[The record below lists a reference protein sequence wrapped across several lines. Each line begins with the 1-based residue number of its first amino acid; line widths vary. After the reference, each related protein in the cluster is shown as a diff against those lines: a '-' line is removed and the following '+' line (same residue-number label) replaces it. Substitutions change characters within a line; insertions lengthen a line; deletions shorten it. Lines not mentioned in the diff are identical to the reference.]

1 MTLKAK
7 VLAALILLVLL
18 LLATSVAFALYYRGN
33 AIDYKA
39 QRDTA
44 SSSLKLAHDT
54 ITDMQTRQRD
64 VAALD
69 EKYTKE
75 LADAKATID
84 QLHDDVATGK
94 RRLQLNATCTK
105 QPTASSGLDDAA
117 SAELTPDAR
126 QNYFRLREQ
135 LATSEKQIRGLQ
147 DYIRKVVFDEKG
159 ESNQ

>member
-7 VLAALILLVLL
+7 ALAMLILLVLL
-18 LLATSVAFALYYRGN
+18 ILATSVAFALYYRGN

-44 SSSLKLAHDT
+44 TSSLKQATDT

-75 LADAKATID
+75 LASAKAENDALQRKLDRGGRVLISGNC
-84 QLHDDVATGK
+84 QKQATG
-94 RRLQLNATCTK
+94 
-105 QPTASSGLDDAA
+105 TASVDNGATVELSDIAGRNVLGIRAGIKSDQTKIAA
-117 SAELTPDAR
+117 
-126 QNYFRLREQ
+126 
-135 LATSEKQIRGLQ
+135 LQ
-147 DYIRKVVFDEKG
+147 QYIIVQCRK
-159 ESNQ
+159 

>member
-7 VLAALILLVLL
+7 VLTALILLVLL
-18 LLATSVAFALYYRGN
+18 LFATSVAFALYYRGN
-33 AIDYKA
+33 AIDYKS

-44 SSSLKLAHDT
+44 TSNLRLAKDT

-94 RRLQLNATCTK
+94 RRLQLNATCQRQSATG
-105 QPTASSGLDDAA
+105 TTSMDDAA
-117 SAELTPDAR
+117 SARLTDAAQR
-126 QNYFRLREQ
+126 DYFTLRERIEV
-135 LATSEKQIRGLQ
+135 AGKQIAGLQ
-147 DYIRKVVFDEKG
+147 EYIKEQCL
-159 ESNQ
+159 N

>member
-7 VLAALILLVLL
+7 AITALILLVLL

-44 SSSLKLAHDT
+44 TSNLKLAHDT

-75 LADAKATID
+75 LASAKAEND
-84 QLHDDVATGK
+84 A
-94 RRLQLNATCTK
+94 LQRKLDRGGRVLVSGNCQK
-105 QPTASSGLDDAA
+105 QAIGTASVDNGATVELSDIAGRNVLGIRAGIKSDQTKIAA
-117 SAELTPDAR
+117 
-126 QNYFRLREQ
+126 
-135 LATSEKQIRGLQ
+135 LQ
-147 DYIRKVVFDEKG
+147 QYIIVQCRK
-159 ESNQ
+159 

>member
-1 MTLKAK
+1 MTSKAK
-7 VLAALILLVLL
+7 VLTALILLALL

-44 SSSLKLAHDT
+44 TGNLKLAHDT

-94 RRLQLNATCTK
+94 RRLQLNATCAK
-105 QPTASSGLDDAA
+105 QSATGTPGMDDAA
-117 SAELTPDAR
+117 TARLTDSAQRD
-126 QNYFRLREQ
+126 YFTLRERIEV
-135 LATSEKQIRGLQ
+135 AGKQIAGLQ
-147 DYIRKVVFDEKG
+147 QYIREQCL
-159 ESNQ
+159 N

>member
-1 MTLKAK
+1 MTSKAK
-7 VLAALILLVLL
+7 VLTALVLLALL

-44 SSSLKLAHDT
+44 TSNLKLAHDT

-75 LADAKATID
+75 LADAKATIN

-94 RRLQLNATCTK
+94 RRLQLNATCQK
-105 QPTASSGLDDAA
+105 QSTSGPASVDDAT
-117 SAELTPDAR
+117 SARLTDAAQR
-126 QNYFRLREQ
+126 DYFTLRERIEV
-135 LATSEKQIRGLQ
+135 AGKQIVGLQ
-147 DYIRKVVFDEKG
+147 QYIREQCLK
-159 ESNQ
+159 

>member
-1 MTLKAK
+1 MTSKAK
-7 VLAALILLVLL
+7 VLTALILLVLL

-44 SSSLKLAHDT
+44 SSNLNLANDI

-75 LADAKATID
+75 LASAKATID

-94 RRLQLNATCTK
+94 RRLQLSATCAK
-105 QPTASSGLDDAA
+105 QSATGTPGLDDAA
-117 SAELTPDAR
+117 SARLTDSAQR
-126 QNYFRLREQ
+126 DYFTLRERIEV
-135 LATSEKQIRGLQ
+135 AGKQIAGLQ
-147 DYIRKVVFDEKG
+147 QYVREQCFY
-159 ESNQ
+159 

>member
-7 VLAALILLVLL
+7 VLAVLILLVLL
-18 LLATSVAFALYYRGN
+18 LLATSVMFALYYRGN

-44 SSSLKLAHDT
+44 TSNLKQANDT

-75 LADAKATID
+75 LASAKAEN
-84 QLHDDVATGK
+84 DDLQRKLDRGGRVLVAGNCPT
-94 RRLQLNATCTK
+94 Q
-105 QPTASSGLDDAA
+105 TASTSSVDNGTTVELSSVAGRNVLGIRDGIKSDRIKIAA
-117 SAELTPDAR
+117 LQR
-126 QNYFRLREQ
+126 YIHEQ
-135 LATSEKQIRGLQ
+135 CLK
-147 DYIRKVVFDEKG
+147 
-159 ESNQ
+159 

>member
-7 VLAALILLVLL
+7 L
-18 LLATSVAFALYYRGN
+18 LLALALLITVAIATSTAFALYYRGN

-44 SSSLKLAHDT
+44 TGNLKLANDT

-75 LADAKATID
+75 LADAKATIG

-94 RRLQLNATCTK
+94 RRLQLNATCQK
-105 QPTASSGLDDAA
+105 QSTTGTSSLDDAA
-117 SAELTPDAR
+117 SARLTDAAQR
-126 QNYFRLREQ
+126 DYFTLRERIEV
-135 LATSEKQIRGLQ
+135 AGKQIAGLQ
-147 DYIRKVVFDEKG
+147 QFIREQCLK
-159 ESNQ
+159 

>member
-1 MTLKAK
+1 MTSKAK
-7 VLAALILLVLL
+7 VLTALILLVLL

-44 SSSLKLAHDT
+44 SSNLNLANDT

-75 LADAKATID
+75 LASAKATID

-94 RRLQLNATCTK
+94 RRLQLSATCAK
-105 QPTASSGLDDAA
+105 QSATGTPGLDDAA
-117 SAELTPDAR
+117 SARLTDAAQR
-126 QNYFRLREQ
+126 DYFTLRDRIEV
-135 LATSEKQIRGLQ
+135 AGKQIAGLQ
-147 DYIRKVVFDEKG
+147 QYVKEQCRK
-159 ESNQ
+159 

>member
-7 VLAALILLVLL
+7 VLAATILLVLL

-44 SSSLKLAHDT
+44 SNNLKLANDT
-54 ITDMQTRQRD
+54 IIDMKTRQRD

-105 QPTASSGLDDAA
+105 QSTTGTTGVDDAA
-117 SAELTPDAR
+117 SARLTDAAQR
-126 QNYFRLREQ
+126 DYFTLRERIE
-135 LATSEKQIRGLQ
+135 LAGKQIAALQ
-147 DYIRKVVFDEKG
+147 QYINEQCLR
-159 ESNQ
+159 

>member
-1 MTLKAK
+1 MTSKAK
-7 VLAALILLVLL
+7 VLTALILLALL

-44 SSSLKLAHDT
+44 TSNLKLAHDT
-54 ITDMQTRQRD
+54 ITDMQARQRD

-105 QPTASSGLDDAA
+105 QSATGTPSMDDAA
-117 SAELTPDAR
+117 SARLTDAAQR
-126 QNYFRLREQ
+126 DYFTLRERIEV
-135 LATSEKQIRGLQ
+135 AGKQIAGLQ
-147 DYIRKVVFDEKG
+147 QYILEQCL
-159 ESNQ
+159 N